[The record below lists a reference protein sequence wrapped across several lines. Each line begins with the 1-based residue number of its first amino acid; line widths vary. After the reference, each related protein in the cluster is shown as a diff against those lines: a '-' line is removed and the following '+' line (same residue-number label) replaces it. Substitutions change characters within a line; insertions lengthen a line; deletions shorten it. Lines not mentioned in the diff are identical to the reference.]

1 MPEEV
6 GEVLNQHFA
15 EVFTKEKDV
24 ENSEIGGGEMI
35 PIF

>member
-15 EVFTKEKDV
+15 VFTKEKDV